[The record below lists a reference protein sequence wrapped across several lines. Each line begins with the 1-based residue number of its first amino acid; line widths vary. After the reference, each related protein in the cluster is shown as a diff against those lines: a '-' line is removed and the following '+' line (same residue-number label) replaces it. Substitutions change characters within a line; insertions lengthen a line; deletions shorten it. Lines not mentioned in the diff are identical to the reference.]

1 MEKLLIWTPQFQNA
15 DEGPDYSCLFTYV
28 KLTFFSKS
36 SCSLCFI
43 IRWGSESEFW
53 SLKNIKRK
61 YRNIWQKI
69 STQLLSTNIS
79 YYLMWKCDNNLK
91 FFPPYQWTYYTYT
104 YLLTLP
110 QKIIEKGKIIY
121 LFSLKNQVFTITI
134 TFLKRAL
141 TTPENLEKNR
151 IKGSRYKS
159 ARAPL
164 GGLSFTSN
172 IFVYF
177 WNSLMIMKNSP
188 AELRKKCDW
197 KKEKKKKTRE
207 NVFILI
213 YT

>member
-1 MEKLLIWTPQFQNA
+1 MNILYLH
-15 DEGPDYSCLFTYV
+15 LFV
-28 KLTFFSKS
+28 NFAAKDN
-36 SCSLCFI
+36 
-43 IRWGSESEFW
+43 R
-53 SLKNIKRK
+53 KRK
-61 YRNIWQKI
+61 NYI
-69 STQLLSTNIS
+69 
-79 YYLMWKCDNNLK
+79 
-91 FFPPYQWTYYTYT
+91 
-104 YLLTLP
+104 
-110 QKIIEKGKIIY
+110 
-121 LFSLKNQVFTITI
+121 FSLKNQVFTITI

-177 WNSLMIMKNSP
+177 WNSLITKNSP

-207 NVFILI
+207 NVFVLI
-213 YT
+213 YTQAIEKATNQQWDVRATTKNHNKHSKFPLQQRPKVILVF

>member
-1 MEKLLIWTPQFQNA
+1 
-15 DEGPDYSCLFTYV
+15 
-28 KLTFFSKS
+28 
-36 SCSLCFI
+36 
-43 IRWGSESEFW
+43 
-53 SLKNIKRK
+53 
-61 YRNIWQKI
+61 
-69 STQLLSTNIS
+69 
-79 YYLMWKCDNNLK
+79 MWKCDNNLK
-91 FFPPYQWTYYTYT
+91 FSPPYQWTYYTNT

-177 WNSLMIMKNSP
+177 WNSLITKNSP

-197 KKEKKKKTRE
+197 KKEE
-207 NVFILI
+207 NSWKRLHIDL
-213 YT
+213 YSGNWESHQPAMGRPGNDEKS